1 MQKLC
6 EKFVIPIEVH
16 GWYKS
21 LPHGNVPDFIPDVA
35 DGDSDSEA
43 DASDDDRD
51 NNVNQEEDPG

>member
-1 MQKLC
+1 M
-6 EKFVIPIEVH
+6 H

-21 LPHGNVPDFIPDVA
+21 LSHGNVPDFIPDVA